1 MSNRED
7 KREKLINALE
17 KYRKKQKKVTKAYY
31 LSQLVIDEI
40 ENIAVKNNL
49 SSSEIVNEILKD
61 YLEIE

>member
-31 LSQLVIDEI
+31 LSQSVIDEI